1 MALAREDVS
10 QRVVI
15 RTDAE
20 PKKRLLSVDIE
31 PVELPFRARFDF
43 SSKRRL
49 NSEVQSFGADLVV
62 TWTPY
67 VSALIEGQSAKH
79 LAYIGQ
85 DFPVTKIQG
94 CDHLFVASQ
103 KRLDRITAAGWPT
116 DRISL
121 LPHILPTDGEPS
133 INRKTFF
140 TPETAKLIV
149 VVGSLKSEN
158 GLDVLLEAVAR
169 ISGLYLW
176 VVGEGPLRSDLERK
190 ALEIGIKP
198 RARFVGWRYDA
209 ASLIAA
215 AELVV
220 CPARQDDIGSQVLEA
235 WACKKLVIAS
245 DSLGPG
251 LLISHRENGVLVPV
265 DDPRSMAEA
274 IKWLMKDETFS
285 ERIAASGFATFRE
298 SHTASVTV
306 PLYLSAFKQIVDGKA
321 APVPAPQ

>member
-1 MALAREDVS
+1 M
-10 QRVVI
+10 
-15 RTDAE
+15 
-20 PKKRLLSVDIE
+20 
-31 PVELPFRARFDF
+31 
-43 SSKRRL
+43 
-49 NSEVQSFGADLVV
+49 
-62 TWTPY
+62 
-67 VSALIEGQSAKH
+67 SALIEGQSAKH

-103 KRLDRITAAGWPT
+103 KRLDRITAAGWPA
-116 DRISL
+116 DRISF

-133 INRKTFF
+133 INRKAFF
-140 TPETAKLIV
+140 TPDTAKLII

-176 VVGEGPLRSDLERK
+176 IVGEGPLRSELESK

-198 RARFVGWRYDA
+198 RARLVGWRYDA
-209 ASLIAA
+209 ASLVAA
-215 AELVV
+215 ADLVV

-235 WACKKLVIAS
+235 WACQKPVIAA

-265 DDPRSMAEA
+265 DDPCSMAEA
-274 IKWLMKDETFS
+274 IKWLMQDETFS
-285 ERIAASGFATFRE
+285 QRIAASGLATFQE
-298 SHTASVTV
+298 SHKASITV
-306 PLYLSAFKQIVDGKA
+306 PLYLSTFKQIVDGTT
-321 APVPAPQ
+321 VPSHTPH